1 MLFWDPRKTK
11 TSIYRVQNC
20 ISSVVT
26 TQIEH
31 YLIFQ
36 TIYVHLGQC
45 NDLFRGQKPVFRTIR
60 CHRRAIFAHK
70 MTFETPKK
78 GPEGL

>member
-1 MLFWDPRKTK
+1 MK
-11 TSIYRVQNC
+11 
-20 ISSVVT
+20 
-26 TQIEH
+26 H

-36 TIYVHLGQC
+36 TISVHLEPS
-45 NDLFRGQKPVFRTIR
+45 NDLFRGKKAGFRTIR
-60 CHRRAIFAHK
+60 DHRRAIFAHK